1 MSKIRTLDQLQ
12 STLDRELSWRFKEV
26 ASLKV
31 LVRRA
36 DNMASSTAVRASIPL
51 LYGHWEGFIKNT
63 ATHYLEFINGQA
75 LKYRELVS
83 CFIVFGV
90 KKKLNEISVSKQ
102 SDTSIEAVEFLLN
115 KLDQTASL
123 KVETAIRTEFN
134 LSSKV
139 FVNILKSIDID
150 TKKYEA
156 RFNLIDES
164 LLSRRNHIAHGE
176 YLDVEPEG
184 FRDLADEVLTMLR
197 WFKTDI
203 ENAASL
209 EQFRNAYNKKR
220 ESAGFTLPPKTDG

>member
-12 STLDRELSWRFKEV
+12 SILDQELSWRFKEI
-26 ASLKV
+26 ASLKI

-36 DNMASSTAVRASIPL
+36 DNMASATAVRASIPL

-63 ATHYLEFINGQA
+63 ATHYLEYINGQSI
-75 LKYRELVS
+75 KYRELVS

-90 KKKLNEISVSKQ
+90 KKKINELSTSKQ
-102 SDTSIEAVEFLLN
+102 SETSIEAIEFLLN

-123 KVETAIRTEFN
+123 KVDSAIRTEFN

-139 FVNILKSIDID
+139 FVNILKSINID
-150 TKKYEA
+150 TKNYET
-156 RFNLIDES
+156 RFKLIDES
-164 LLSRRNHIAHGE
+164 LLNRRNHIAHGE

-184 FRDLADEVLTMLR
+184 FRDLADEVLNMLR

-209 EQFRNAYNKKR
+209 EQYRNRYNQR
-220 ESAGFTLPPKTDG
+220 LPLQADG